1 MRRKLWSIAL
11 TLVLVFSMVL
21 PATAR
26 SNVITDVDPFL
37 YFEGDIA
44 YCTLMVGTVADDVEI
59 TAHVTLSIKNGNDY
73 QPVAMWRNRAG
84 VGELN
89 FHEEVTNRPAGE
101 YQLKVDVS
109 ASGYLGSDHVVGY
122 SYATC
127 RGN

>member
-1 MRRKLWSIAL
+1 MKKRFMSLGLAL
-11 TLVLVFSMVL
+11 LLVFSMML

-26 SNVITDVDPFL
+26 SNVITDVMPALTFNGSTAECSL
-37 YFEGDIA
+37 VVW
-44 YCTLMVGTVADDVEI
+44 TNDDNASI
-59 TAHVTLSIKNGNDY
+59 TAHVTLSVKEGNDY
-73 QPVAMWRNRAG
+73 QPVAMWRNRTG
-84 VGELN
+84 TGELY
-89 FHEEVTNRPAGE
+89 FEDTVTNRPAGE